1 MTKRVNNYFNHKNRK
16 NFFDVDRDD
25 LMGLVETGYKTEDI
39 ARELCISKEQ
49 VDSVRNEID

>member
-1 MTKRVNNYFNHKNRK
+1 MTKRVNNYFNQKSRK